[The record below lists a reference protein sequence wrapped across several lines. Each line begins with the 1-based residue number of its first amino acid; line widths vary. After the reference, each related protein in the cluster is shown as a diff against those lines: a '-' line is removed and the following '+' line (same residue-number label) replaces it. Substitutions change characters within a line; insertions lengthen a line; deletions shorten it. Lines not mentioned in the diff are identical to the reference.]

1 MTSNVIPSLVQIEEE
16 SLKQLV
22 IEVKETIATNINPST
37 EVGSKKFGV
46 ADMWNSQRNMR
57 TAVSRRRYHT
67 KTF

>member
-1 MTSNVIPSLVQIEEE
+1 MTSNVMPSLVQIEEE

-22 IEVKETIATNINPST
+22 IEVKETIATNINSS
-37 EVGSKKFGV
+37 EVKDKKFGV

-57 TAVSRRRYHT
+57 TAISRRRYHT